1 MARVPAFQAGYA
13 GSIPVTRSID
23 SKMTP
28 SLRGV
33 ILLSM
38 HWSLESGGAQR
49 RLPSPGSHPIVKRS
63 DGSRHQGP
71 PNREAQR
78 RLSSRVLIQKI
89 FDTHLVDVFG
99 SVFVI
104 NLLTHVRK
112 TELPHQAH

>member
-1 MARVPAFQAGYA
+1 
-13 GSIPVTRSID
+13 
-23 SKMTP
+23 MTP

-49 RLPSPGSHPIVKRS
+49 RLPS
-63 DGSRHQGP
+63 
-71 PNREAQR
+71 
-78 RLSSRVLIQKI
+78 RVLIQKI
-89 FDTHLVDVFG
+89 LDTHLVDVFG
-99 SVFVI
+99 TVFVI